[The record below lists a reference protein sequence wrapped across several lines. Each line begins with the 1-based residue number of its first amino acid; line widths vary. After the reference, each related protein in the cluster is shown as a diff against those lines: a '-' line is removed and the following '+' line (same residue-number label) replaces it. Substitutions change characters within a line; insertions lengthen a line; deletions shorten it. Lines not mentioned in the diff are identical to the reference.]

1 MALHQAQV
9 HLVLG
14 TDPRRLLEE
23 AAAEFLVPQRA
34 TPQHP
39 FPSPPVVLALRQ
51 GGIRDDLYALA
62 YERGVGGWYDPPLCT
77 FQELPKWLGQTERRP
92 LTELDRRMLLGRLV
106 RERARNVFG
115 RLQYLER
122 FLSALDRLVGEL
134 VAEGVE
140 PQAFDRA
147 LASREGRDGFEE
159 ARDDELAAV
168 YAGYLEAVSSAAR
181 RDGRDQWADCAEAIT
196 TAPEQLTA
204 ALGGRRE
211 LRLFGLQDLRN
222 GWRPLLRALRAHPAL
237 DRIGI
242 YSSEALDLTGDLQ
255 PTLTRLEEPDSIAR
269 RLFGASTTTREGTV
283 RVIAAPDVEREV
295 EEVARRIRAL
305 ADSGVPL
312 HRMAVV
318 ARQARPYADMAAA
331 ALARF
336 GVPATARRRHVLRD
350 IPGIRALAS
359 LLAAAA
365 EGWSRHG
372 LAEVADQPYFASEL
386 DARAINAIGYARRVA
401 GLDAWMV
408 AFAGDAERSE
418 AFARFAGRARSL
430 DEPKPLSGWLG
441 WLRQLLAEDPWG
453 MKERMNTVPGGRFD
467 VVRLD
472 LQGWKG
478 LATLVEKWSDAV
490 AAWGGHDAPLD
501 ATAFH
506 ALLDEQLEHEIALW
520 TSNRRGVPVLE
531 GLAAAYR
538 SFDHLFLVGLEGGR
552 FPVGAPGSPLLDES
566 ERAALVA
573 SNVSLE
579 LSGEWDRRER
589 ELFRI
594 LTAAARETLTV
605 SYARLDADGREVVR
619 SAFLDALDE
628 AAQLEVQEIPLSQV
642 LTPGIQILDGA
653 GGAAH
658 AEYAARIEL
667 ERHTGRPSP
676 WNGQVTDPDL
686 LARLAEEFGDG
697 RLWSPTQLEE
707 YAKCPWAFL
716 SNRLLG
722 VERLEDP
729 EDEMDARSRGT
740 VLHAALARFYDG
752 EVAHA
757 GGRPVLLLPE
767 DLASAL
773 PRLEAALD
781 DALAAAGA
789 DAGLGHPAMARAN
802 RMALARTLSRY
813 LTAEAEDNAKYGKAN
828 TTNSKSVRTG
838 VLRHERAIREAVL
851 RRGGVVVRYRGWIDR
866 VEVGMDDPPGAA
878 RHVAA
883 VDYKSSESSTPGH
896 GNKKAWEQGVV
907 LQVPLYAH
915 AIAAEDGAEVA
926 RVEYRALNR
935 FKSVHALRLVAV
947 NPRTGET
954 RRDDAEM
961 EKFEASLD
969 AVVRHVLRAR
979 AGEFPADPPPACG
992 CPSYCH
998 ARDLC
1003 RVAGGPREPI
1013 K

>member
-1 MALHQAQV
+1 
-9 HLVLG
+9 
-14 TDPRRLLEE
+14 
-23 AAAEFLVPQRA
+23 
-34 TPQHP
+34 
-39 FPSPPVVLALRQ
+39 
-51 GGIRDDLYALA
+51 
-62 YERGVGGWYDPPLCT
+62 VGGWYDPPLCT
-77 FQELPKWLGQTERRP
+77 FQELPKRLGHTERLP
-92 LTELDRRMLLGRLV
+92 LTELDRRILLGRLV
-106 RERARNVFG
+106 RERARGVFG
-115 RLQYLER
+115 RLKHLER

-134 VAEGVE
+134 VGEGVE
-140 PQAFDRA
+140 PQTFAHA

-159 ARDDELAAV
+159 TRDVELAAV
-168 YAGYLEAVSSAAR
+168 YTGYLEAVSSAAR

-196 TAPEQLTA
+196 TAPEQLTR
-204 ALGGRRE
+204 ALGGRGE

-237 DRIGI
+237 DRIVI
-242 YSSEALDLTGDLQ
+242 YSSEALDLKGDLQ
-255 PTLTRLEEPDSIAR
+255 PTLTRLEAPDSIAH
-269 RLFGASTTTREGTV
+269 RLFGAATTQREGRV
-283 RVIAAPDVEREV
+283 QVIAAPDVEREV
-295 EEVARRIRAL
+295 EEVARRVRAL

-312 HRMAVV
+312 YRIAIV
-318 ARQARPYADMAAA
+318 ARQARPYTDMAAA
-331 ALARF
+331 ALERF
-336 GVPATARRRHVLRD
+336 GVPATARHRHVLRD
-350 IPGIRALAS
+350 IPVIRALAS

-365 EGWSRHG
+365 DGWTRHG

-386 DARAINAIGYARRVA
+386 DARAINAIGYARRMT
-401 GLDAWMV
+401 GLDAWAA
-408 AFAGDAERSE
+408 AFTGDAELSD

-430 DEPKPLSGWLG
+430 NEPKPLSEWLA
-441 WLRQLLAEDPWG
+441 WLRQLLVNDPWG
-453 MKERMNTVPGGRFD
+453 MKERMSTVPGGRFD

-478 LATLVEKWSDAV
+478 LAALVDEWSHAV

-501 ATAFH
+501 AAAFH
-506 ALLDEQLEHEIALW
+506 SLLDEQLEHEIALW

-552 FPVGAPGSPLLDES
+552 FPVGAPGSPLLDDS
-566 ERAALVA
+566 ERAGLVA
-573 SNVSLE
+573 AGVSLE

-594 LTAAARETLTV
+594 LTAAAHERLTV

-619 SAFLDALDE
+619 SAFLDAVE
-628 AAQLEVQEIPLSQV
+628 EVTVLEVQEIPLSRV
-642 LTPGIQILDGA
+642 LTPGVRILDGT
-653 GGAAH
+653 GTAAH

-667 ERHTGRPSP
+667 GRNTGRLSP
-676 WNGQVTDPDL
+676 WNGQVTRPDL
-686 LARLAEEFGDG
+686 LARLAEEFGDA

-707 YAKCPWAFL
+707 YAKCPWAFF
-716 SNRLLG
+716 SDRLLG

-729 EDEMDARSRGT
+729 EDEMDARSRGV

-752 EVAHA
+752 EVARA
-757 GGRPVLLLPE
+757 GGQPVFILPE

-851 RRGGVVVRYRGWIDR
+851 RRGGVTVRYQGWIDR
-866 VEVGMDDPPGAA
+866 VEVGMDDPPGGA

-947 NPRTGET
+947 NPKTGKT
-954 RRDDAEM
+954 SRDAGEL